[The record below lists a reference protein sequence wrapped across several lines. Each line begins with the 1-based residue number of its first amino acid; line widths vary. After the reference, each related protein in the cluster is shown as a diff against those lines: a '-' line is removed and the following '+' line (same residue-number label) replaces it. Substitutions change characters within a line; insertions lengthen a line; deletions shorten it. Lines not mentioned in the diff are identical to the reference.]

1 MSIHRPFQDPTPE
14 SVRDFIDAVPLYAA
28 DVDDPTFFTDDRLV
42 ARRNELLRRQLGWL
56 AEASPYYRKVFAT
69 EGVEVGDIGST
80 DDLVGLPVT
89 TKQDLMGDP
98 ESFRL
103 AFEQPGLYD
112 LTYQT
117 VYTTG
122 TTTGLPTKYEY
133 TTHDFFGV
141 LQAGRRQNKLAYQVP
156 GDRFFTA
163 FPLSPLPHVSGFA
176 GLIENAAGLGF
187 FHGFGGMSYDEFPIH
202 NPSDYIADQI
212 ELVQPQVVAGIGSFL
227 RRMFADMARD
237 GRDLSSIVGVN
248 ASGEVLTERMLDHMR
263 ENLAACGASPV
274 FVSAPYGFTEGGL
287 SFGQCR
293 EAGPLHGTAPDQI
306 FMEVLDPDSGE
317 RLPDG
322 ERGLVTITHLNRR
335 GMPLLRYQLGD
346 QGVIRNSRCEACGRG
361 GQSMIVSSGS
371 AHITRT
377 KEILKIKGT
386 LVNPQVIHEVVMNT
400 PGVLE
405 YRMIVSHRDPGDPL
419 SPDRLLIRI
428 GIDEGDDV
436 SSWNEGGSSTKQLE
450 VAVKQATEVTPDVEL
465 VEDLSE
471 IYDPTTE
478 FKAQRILD
486 ERTFE

>member
-1 MSIHRPFQDPTPE
+1 MSIHRPFENPTPE
-14 SVRDFIDAVPLYAA
+14 AVQEFIHSVPLYAA
-28 DVDDPTFFTDDRLV
+28 DTEDPLFFSDDELE
-42 ARRNELLRRQLGWL
+42 ARRNELLQRQLGWL
-56 AEASPYYRKVFAT
+56 AEASPHYKQLFT
-69 EGVEVGDIGST
+69 DESIGIGDIRTT
-80 DDLVGLPVT
+80 DDLVNAPVT

-98 ESFRL
+98 DSFRL
-103 AFEQPGLYD
+103 QFEQPGLYD
-112 LTYQT
+112 LTFQT

-122 TTTGLPTKYEY
+122 TTSGLPTKYEY

-141 LQAGRRQNKLAYQVP
+141 LQAGRRQNKMAYQVP
-156 GDRFFTA
+156 GDKFFTA

-176 GLIENAAGLGF
+176 ALISNAGGLGF
-187 FHGFGGMSYDEFPIH
+187 FHGFGGMTYDEFPIH
-202 NPSDYIADQI
+202 NPSSYIADQI
-212 ELVQPQVVAGIGSFL
+212 ELVQPQIVAGIGSFL
-227 RRMFADMARD
+227 RRMFADMAKE

-248 ASGEVLTERMLDHMR
+248 ASGEVLTARMLDHMR
-263 ENLAACGASPV
+263 ENLAACGAEPV
-274 FVSAPYGFTEGGL
+274 FVSGPYGFTEGGF

-293 EAGPLHGTAPDQI
+293 EGGPLHNTAPDQI
-306 FMEVLDPDSGE
+306 FVEVLDPDTGE

-322 ERGLVTITHLNRR
+322 ERGFVTITHLNRR

-346 QGVIRNSRCEACGRG
+346 QGVIENSRCGACGRG

-400 PGVLE
+400 PGVVE
-405 YRMIVSHRDPGDPL
+405 YRMVVSHKVAGDPL

-428 GIDEGDDV
+428 GVDDADDKTP
-436 SSWNEGGSSTKQLE
+436 WTPDGSSTKELKGK
-450 VAVKQATEVTPDVEL
+450 VKQATEVTPDVEL
-465 VEDLSE
+465 VADLSE

-478 FKAQRILD
+478 FKAQRIVD